1 MLGVCSCHHEER
13 SDVVVSWER
22 NGGVGFSETATRYE
36 SRGAALAPLVR
47 SDSIASCSNSEKSG
61 HSLH

>member
-13 SDVVVSWER
+13 NDVVVSCER
-22 NGGVGFSETATRYE
+22 NGSVSFSKTATRYE

-47 SDSIASCSNSEKSG
+47 SDSIVSHFKQ
-61 HSLH
+61 